1 MNILFIDNL
10 EPNPLLGGIS
20 RVISCLASSLK
31 ENYGFVVSHAA
42 EKFDKHK
49 QTELDIILK
58 DDQSYIPILRQFL
71 INKDI
76 DIIVNMR
83 PTYCSL
89 DIINKAKA
97 DLKCKYII
105 EYHSTPFYARKDK
118 KFAFKRLLRYDIKQ
132 EPFRYSIKLLLF
144 PLWYHLSYLR
154 VSKLWKRN
162 YINADKYILLSNNYI
177 DDFVNEFNIID
188 ASKLLA
194 INNPLSYKEFLPISR
209 LQNKQKRVLIV
220 SRLWNYKRIDMSL
233 EIWKLIEEQVGDW
246 ELRIIGDGPEEE
258 YLRRLVCRYNLK
270 RVVFVGN
277 TEPKEEYEKASLFI
291 SNSAI
296 DGWMITLTEAQQM
309 GTVPLVMD
317 SYKAVYQIITNHED
331 GIIIQNN
338 NVDEFAIQLLTLMK
352 NDVKREEMAK
362 AAIKNSKRF
371 AVENIVAQWVELFQE
386 LTLNK

>member
-76 DIIVNMR
+76 DIIVNMP
-83 PTYCSL
+83 PTYCVG
-89 DIINKAKA
+89 IINKAKA

-258 YLRRLVCRYNLK
+258 YLRRL
-270 RVVFVGN
+270 FV
-277 TEPKEEYEKASLFI
+277 
-291 SNSAI
+291 
-296 DGWMITLTEAQQM
+296 D
-309 GTVPLVMD
+309 
-317 SYKAVYQIITNHED
+317 II
-331 GIIIQNN
+331 
-338 NVDEFAIQLLTLMK
+338 
-352 NDVKREEMAK
+352 
-362 AAIKNSKRF
+362 
-371 AVENIVAQWVELFQE
+371 
-386 LTLNK
+386 

>member
-83 PTYCSL
+83 PTYCVG
-89 DIINKAKA
+89 IINKAKA

-118 KFAFKRLLRYDIKQ
+118 KFALKRLLRYDIKQ

>member
-83 PTYCSL
+83 PTYCVG
-89 DIINKAKA
+89 IINKAKA

-194 INNPLSYKEFLPISR
+194 NNPLSYKEFLPISR

>member
-83 PTYCSL
+83 PTYCVG
-89 DIINKAKA
+89 IINKAKA

-352 NDVKREEMAK
+352 NDVKRAEMAK

>member
-83 PTYCSL
+83 PTYCVG
-89 DIINKAKA
+89 IINKAKA

-362 AAIKNSKRF
+362 ADIKNSKRF
-371 AVENIVAQWVELFQE
+371 AVENIVAQLVELFQE

>member
-83 PTYCSL
+83 PTNCVG
-89 DIINKAKA
+89 IINKAKA

>member
-83 PTYCSL
+83 PTYCVG
-89 DIINKAKA
+89 IINKAKT

>member
-1 MNILFIDNL
+1 M
-10 EPNPLLGGIS
+10 
-20 RVISCLASSLK
+20 
-31 ENYGFVVSHAA
+31 VSHAA

-83 PTYCSL
+83 PTYCVG
-89 DIINKAKA
+89 IINKAKA

-177 DDFVNEFNIID
+177 DDSVNEFNIID

>member
-83 PTYCSL
+83 PTYCVG
-89 DIINKAKA
+89 IINKAKA

-177 DDFVNEFNIID
+177 DDFVNEFNIIV

>member
-83 PTYCSL
+83 PTYCVG
-89 DIINKAKA
+89 IINKAKA

-371 AVENIVAQWVELFQE
+371 AVGRIISRTNF
-386 LTLNK
+386 K

>member
-83 PTYCSL
+83 PTYCVG
-89 DIINKAKA
+89 IINKAKA

-317 SYKAVYQIITNHED
+317 SYKAVYQIITNHVD

>member
-83 PTYCSL
+83 PTYCVG
-89 DIINKAKA
+89 IINKAKA

-194 INNPLSYKEFLPISR
+194 INNPLSYKEFSR

>member
-83 PTYCSL
+83 PTYCVG
-89 DIINKAKA
+89 IINKAKA

-296 DGWMITLTEAQQM
+296 DGWMITLTEAA
-309 GTVPLVMD
+309 T
-317 SYKAVYQIITNHED
+317 D
-331 GIIIQNN
+331 GNCSLGYG
-338 NVDEFAIQLLTLMK
+338 FL
-352 NDVKREEMAK
+352 
-362 AAIKNSKRF
+362 
-371 AVENIVAQWVELFQE
+371 
-386 LTLNK
+386 

>member
-83 PTYCSL
+83 PTYCVG
-89 DIINKAKA
+89 IINKAKA

-309 GTVPLVMD
+309 RTVPLVMD

>member
-49 QTELDIILK
+49 QTELDRILK

-83 PTYCSL
+83 PTYCVG
-89 DIINKAKA
+89 IINKAKA

>member
-83 PTYCSL
+83 PTYCV

-97 DLKCKYII
+97 GLKCKYII

-194 INNPLSYKEFLPISR
+194 INNPLSYKDFLPISR

-309 GTVPLVMD
+309 GTVPLIMD

-371 AVENIVAQWVELFQE
+371 AAENIVTQWVELFQE

>member
-83 PTYCSL
+83 PTYCVG
-89 DIINKAKA
+89 IINKAKA

-362 AAIKNSKRF
+362 AAIKNSKQFLRG
-371 AVENIVAQWVELFQE
+371 EYCCSRVELFQE
-386 LTLNK
+386 LL

>member
-31 ENYGFVVSHAA
+31 ENYGFVVSHEA

-83 PTYCSL
+83 PTYCVG
-89 DIINKAKA
+89 IINKAKA

-338 NVDEFAIQLLTLMK
+338 NVDEFAIQLLALMK

>member
-83 PTYCSL
+83 PAYCVG
-89 DIINKAKA
+89 IINKAKA

>member
-83 PTYCSL
+83 PTYCVG
-89 DIINKAKA
+89 IINKAKA

-296 DGWMITLTEAQQM
+296 DGWMITLTEVQQM

>member
-1 MNILFIDNL
+1 MNILYIDNL
-10 EPNPLLGGIS
+10 EPNLLLGGIS

-83 PTYCSL
+83 PTYCVG
-89 DIINKAKA
+89 IINKAKA

>member
-20 RVISCLASSLK
+20 CVISCLASSLK

-83 PTYCSL
+83 PTYCVG
-89 DIINKAKA
+89 IINKAKA

>member
-83 PTYCSL
+83 PTYCVG
-89 DIINKAKA
+89 IINKAKA

>member
-20 RVISCLASSLK
+20 RVFSCLASSLK

-83 PTYCSL
+83 PTYCVG
-89 DIINKAKA
+89 IINKAKA

>member
-83 PTYCSL
+83 PTYCVG
-89 DIINKAKA
+89 IINKAKA

-105 EYHSTPFYARKDK
+105 EYHNTPFYARKDK

>member
-83 PTYCSL
+83 PTYCVG
-89 DIINKAKA
+89 IINKAKA

-277 TEPKEEYEKASLFI
+277 TEPKEEYEKASLLI

>member
-83 PTYCSL
+83 PTYCVG
-89 DIINKAKA
+89 IINKAKA

-371 AVENIVAQWVELFQE
+371 AMENIVAQWVELFQE

>member
-1 MNILFIDNL
+1 MNILFVDNL

-31 ENYGFVVSHAA
+31 EDYGFVVSHAA

-58 DDQSYIPILRQFL
+58 NDQAYVPILRHFL
-71 INKDI
+71 IDKGI
-76 DIIVNMR
+76 DIIVSMR
-83 PTYCSL
+83 PTYCV
-89 DIINKAKA
+89 DVINKAKTG
-97 DLKCKYII
+97 LRCKYIV

-154 VSKLWKRN
+154 VSELWKRN

-177 DDFVNEFNIID
+177 DDFIDEFKIMD

-194 INNPLSYKEFLPISR
+194 INNPLSYKDFLPISK

-233 EIWKLIEEQVGDW
+233 EIWKLIEEQVEDW

-258 YLRRLVCRYNLK
+258 YLKRLVCRYNLK

-317 SYKAVYQIITNHED
+317 SYKAVCQIITNHED
-331 GIIIQNN
+331 GVIVQNN
-338 NVDEFAIQLLTLMK
+338 NIDEFAIQLLALMK

-362 AAIKNSKRF
+362 AGIKNSKRF
-371 AVENIVAQWVELFQE
+371 AVENIIPQWVKLFQE
-386 LTLNK
+386 LTLNR

>member
-83 PTYCSL
+83 PTYCVG
-89 DIINKAKA
+89 IINKAKA

-296 DGWMITLTEAQQM
+296 DGWMITLTQAQQM

>member
-83 PTYCSL
+83 PTYCVG
-89 DIINKAKA
+89 IINKAKA

-331 GIIIQNN
+331 WIIIQNN

>member
-83 PTYCSL
+83 PTYCVG
-89 DIINKAKA
+89 IINKAKA

-362 AAIKNSKRF
+362 AAINNSKRF

>member
-58 DDQSYIPILRQFL
+58 DDQSYIPRLRQFL

-83 PTYCSL
+83 PTYCV

-97 DLKCKYII
+97 GLKCKYII

-132 EPFRYSIKLLLF
+132 EPFKYSIKLLLF

-162 YINADKYILLSNNYI
+162 YISADKYILLSNNYI
-177 DDFVNEFNIID
+177 DDFVNEFNITD

-194 INNPLSYKEFLPISR
+194 INNPLSYKDFLPISR

-220 SRLWNYKRIDMSL
+220 SRLWNYKRVDMSL

-270 RVVFVGN
+270 RVVFVGK
-277 TEPKEEYEKASLFI
+277 TEPKDEYEKAALFI

-338 NVDEFAIQLLTLMK
+338 NIDEFAIQLLTLMK

-371 AVENIVAQWVELFQE
+371 AAENIVAQWVELFQE

>member
-58 DDQSYIPILRQFL
+58 DDQSYILILRQFL

-83 PTYCSL
+83 PTYCVG
-89 DIINKAKA
+89 IINKAKA

>member
-1 MNILFIDNL
+1 MKILFIDNL

-83 PTYCSL
+83 PTYCVG
-89 DIINKAKA
+89 IINKAKA

>member
-20 RVISCLASSLK
+20 LVISCLASSLK

-83 PTYCSL
+83 PTYCVG
-89 DIINKAKA
+89 IINKAKA

>member
-83 PTYCSL
+83 PTYCVG
-89 DIINKAKA
+89 IINKAKA

-118 KFAFKRLLRYDIKQ
+118 KFAFKRLLRYDIKR

>member
-58 DDQSYIPILRQFL
+58 DDQSYIPRLRQFL

-83 PTYCSL
+83 PTYCV

-97 DLKCKYII
+97 GLKCKYII

-132 EPFRYSIKLLLF
+132 EPFKYSIKLLLF

-162 YINADKYILLSNNYI
+162 YISADKYILLSNNYI
-177 DDFVNEFNIID
+177 DDFVNEFNITD

-194 INNPLSYKEFLPISR
+194 INNPLSYKDFLPISR

-220 SRLWNYKRIDMSL
+220 SRLWNYKRVDMSL
-233 EIWKLIEEQVGDW
+233 EIWKLIEKQVGDW

-277 TEPKEEYEKASLFI
+277 TEPKEEYEKAALFI

-338 NVDEFAIQLLTLMK
+338 NIDEFAIQLLTLMK

-371 AVENIVAQWVELFQE
+371 AAENIVAQWVELFQE

>member
-83 PTYCSL
+83 PTYCVG
-89 DIINKAKA
+89 IINKAKA

-194 INNPLSYKEFLPISR
+194 INNPLSYKDFLPISR